1 MLLYVVVSLNF
12 QTSDRAMQLYRGKF
26 KDNGSCG
33 YLLKPSF
40 MTGDDI
46 TFNPKS
52 GQYPETWGR
61 VYTIQVRFEIDYF
74 CNHVAGDI
82 LT

>member
-1 MLLYVVVSLNF
+1 MHLNLMFLVSLNF

-40 MTGDDI
+40 MRQDDI
-46 TFNPKS
+46 TFNPKNTSTFPENS
-52 GQYPETWGR
+52 GR
-61 VYTIQVRFEIDYF
+61 LYTIRV
-74 CNHVAGDI
+74 NG
-82 LT
+82 